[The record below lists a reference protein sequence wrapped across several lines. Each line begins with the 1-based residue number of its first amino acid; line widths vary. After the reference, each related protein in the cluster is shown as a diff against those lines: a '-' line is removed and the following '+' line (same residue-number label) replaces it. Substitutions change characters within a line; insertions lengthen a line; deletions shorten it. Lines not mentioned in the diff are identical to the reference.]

1 MHKEAGTGMVANIS
15 HVRYATLSHYRWSSV
30 GEGGGIFI
38 GHKTGSA
45 WLVDEI
51 ARGPIGG
58 SKTVNYCKRDLP
70 LSDVRKLE
78 S

>member
-15 HVRYATLSHYRWSSV
+15 HVRCHVKPLPLVV
-30 GEGGGIFI
+30 GWRGGGIFI
-38 GHKTGSA
+38 VHKTGSA